1 MRTIQKSLLALVV
14 LFGLMLAPLASGA
27 AGTKSAAN
35 AGSSFPMTLKAANGN
50 FTLTSRPKAIVSLSP
65 TATEILFAIGA
76 GPQVKAVDSYSD
88 YPPQA
93 PITKLSA
100 YTPNVEAI
108 AKYKPDLVVV
118 TSDSAGFNKQMAA
131 LKIPV
136 LYDPAASNLQQSY
149 AQYTSLGKATG
160 NVAGAQKEVASVK
173 SKIANILSTTSKAP
187 KGTTY
192 YYELDPTYYSVTS
205 STFVGQLFS
214 LLGLKSIADSAK
226 GVAASGGY
234 PQLNAEFILKANPT
248 YIFLA
253 DTICCKASATTVG
266 ARPGWSALSAVSNSR
281 VIGLNDDIASRWGPR
296 ITILLGDVA
305 KALKS
310 NTVSAS
316 S

>member
-1 MRTIQKSLLALVV
+1 MRTIQKSLLALVI
-14 LFGLMLAPLASGA
+14 LFGLTSAPLASGA
-27 AGTKSAAN
+27 AGTKSAAK
-35 AGSSFPMTLKAANGN
+35 AGSGFPITLKAANGN
-50 FTLTSRPKAIVSLSP
+50 FTLKSRPSAIVSLSP
-65 TATEILFAIGA
+65 AATEILFAIGA
-76 GPQVKAVDSYSD
+76 GSQVKAVDSYSD

-118 TSDSAGFNKQMAA
+118 SSDSANFNKQMAA

-136 LYDPAASNLQQSY
+136 LYDPAASNLKQSY

-160 NVAGAQKEVASVK
+160 NVAGAKAEVTRVK
-173 SKIANILSTTSKAP
+173 SKIARILSATPKAP

-214 LLGLKSIADSAK
+214 LLGLKSIADTAK

-234 PQLNAEFILKANPT
+234 PQLSAEFILKANPT

-253 DTICCKASATTVG
+253 DTICCKANATTLG
-266 ARPGWSALSAVSNSR
+266 QRPGWSALSAIKNSR
-281 VIGLNDDIASRWGPR
+281 VVGLNDDIASRWGPR
-296 ITILLGDVA
+296 VTVLLGDVA

-310 NTVSAS
+310 KTASAS

>member
-1 MRTIQKSLLALVV
+1 MRSIQKGLLALVV
-14 LFGLMLAPLASGA
+14 LFGLMSVPLASGA
-27 AGTKSAAN
+27 TGTKSAAK
-35 AGSSFPMTLKAANGN
+35 AGSSYPMTLKAANGN
-50 FTLTSRPKAIVSLSP
+50 FTLKSRPNAIVSLSP

-76 GPQVKAVDSYSD
+76 GAQVKAVDSYSD

-118 TSDSAGFNKQMAA
+118 SSDSAGFNKQMAA

-136 LYDPAASNLQQSY
+136 LYYSAAANLNQSY

-160 NVAGAQKEVASVK
+160 NVQGAKKEVASVK
-173 SKIANILSTTSKAP
+173 SKIAGILSTTPKAP

-192 YYELDPTYYSVTS
+192 YYELTPDYYSVTS

-226 GVAASGGY
+226 GVATSGGY
-234 PQLNAEFILKANPT
+234 PQLSAEFILKTNPT

-253 DTICCKASATTVG
+253 DTICCKANTTTVSQ
-266 ARPGWSALSAVSNSR
+266 RPGWSALSAVKNSR
-281 VIGLNDDIASRWGPR
+281 VVGLSDDIASRWGPR
-296 ITILLGDVA
+296 VTILLGDVA

-310 NTVSAS
+310 KTAS
-316 S
+316 TSS

>member
-14 LFGLMLAPLASGA
+14 LFGLMFAPLASGA
-27 AGTKSAAN
+27 ATKSAAK
-35 AGSSFPMTLKAANGN
+35 AGSGFPMTLKAANGN
-50 FTLTSRPKAIVSLSP
+50 FTFASRPTAIVSLSP

-118 TSDSAGFNKQMAA
+118 SSDTAAFNKQMAA

-136 LYDPAASNLQQSY
+136 LYDPAASTLKQSY

-160 NVAGAQKEVASVK
+160 NVAGAKKELASVK
-173 SKIANILSTTSKAP
+173 SKIAHILSTTPKAP
-187 KGTTY
+187 TGTTY
-192 YYELDPTYYSVTS
+192 YYELTPDYYSVTS

-214 LLGLKSIADSAK
+214 LLGLKSIADSAN

-253 DTICCKASATTVG
+253 DTICCKASAKSVG
-266 ARPGWSALSAVSNSR
+266 ERPGWTALSAVNNNR
-281 VIGLNDDIASRWGPR
+281 VVGLNDDIASRWGPR
-296 ITILLGDVA
+296 VTILLGDVA

-310 NTVSAS
+310 KTASVSS
-316 S
+316 